1 MLNIPIHNPQSCNV
15 LQSKK
20 ENSTGEQTKNH
31 DFIETYLVRQFA
43 TSHEPSMDQTQ
54 SHHYPAHF
62 SVSKLKIFFKY
73 FDKKAKPLFPLY

>member
-1 MLNIPIHNPQSCNV
+1 

-43 TSHEPSMDQTQ
+43 THEPSMD
-54 SHHYPAHF
+54 PNP
-62 SVSKLKIFFKY
+62 
-73 FDKKAKPLFPLY
+73 KATIIQPIRK